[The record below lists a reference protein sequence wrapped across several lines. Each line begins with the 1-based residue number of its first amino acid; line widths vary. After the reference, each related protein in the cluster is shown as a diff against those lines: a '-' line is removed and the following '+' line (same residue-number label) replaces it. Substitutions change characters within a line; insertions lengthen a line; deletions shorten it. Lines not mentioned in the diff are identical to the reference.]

1 MMPRTWLR
9 RIALST
15 LVILGFTSCATYED
29 LEFERMD
36 GFKLG
41 SIKGREINMTVGA
54 VVTNPNW
61 FAIKLLPSTVNVY
74 LEGQLIGEVQLNEKV
89 KIRRKQENTLS
100 VPLNATLEDGAMF
113 SLIRYSMKDTLNIRM
128 TGDVRAGVLFLSKK
142 IAIDE
147 NRKISGKG
155 LKGMVGN

>member
-1 MMPRTWLR
+1 MIPRTWLH

-15 LVILGFTSCATYED
+15 LMLLGICSCATYED

-36 GFKLG
+36 GFKLD
-41 SIKGREINMTVGA
+41 SIKGREISMTIGA

-61 FAIKLLPSTVNVY
+61 FAIKLLPSTVKVY

-128 TGDVRAGVLFLSKK
+128 TGDVRAGVFFLSKK
-142 IAIDE
+142 ITIDE

>member
-1 MMPRTWLR
+1 MSRTWLR
-9 RIALST
+9 GIALST
-15 LVILGFTSCATYED
+15 LILLGFSSCATYED

-36 GFKLG
+36 GFKLD
-41 SIKGREINMTVGA
+41 SIKGREISMTVGA

-61 FAIKLLPSTVNVY
+61 FAIKLLPSTVKVY
-74 LEGQLIGEVQLNEKV
+74 LEGQLIGEVHLNDKV
-89 KIRRKQENTLS
+89 KIRRKQDNTLS

-113 SLIRYSMKDTLNIRM
+113 SLIRYSMKDTLSIRM
-128 TGDVRAGVLFLSKK
+128 TGDVRAGVLFISKK
-142 IAIDE
+142 ITIDE

>member
-1 MMPRTWLR
+1 MMPKTWLR

-15 LVILGFTSCATYED
+15 LILLGFSSCATYED

-36 GFKLG
+36 GFKLDN
-41 SIKGREINMTVGA
+41 IKGREIGMTVGA

-61 FAIKLLPSTVNVY
+61 FAIKLLPSTVKVY

-128 TGDVRAGVLFLSKK
+128 TGDVRASVLFLSKK
-142 IAIDE
+142 ITIDE

>member
-1 MMPRTWLR
+1 MMSRTWLR
-9 RIALST
+9 GIALST
-15 LVILGFTSCATYED
+15 LILLGFSSCATYED

-36 GFKLG
+36 GFKLD
-41 SIKGREINMTVGA
+41 SIKGREISMTVGA

-61 FAIKLLPSTVNVY
+61 FAIKLLPSTVKVY
-74 LEGQLIGEVQLNEKV
+74 LEGQLIGEVHLNDKV

-113 SLIRYSMKDTLNIRM
+113 SLIRYSMKDTLSIRM
-128 TGDVRAGVLFLSKK
+128 TGDVRAGVLFISKK
-142 IAIDE
+142 ITIDE

>member
-1 MMPRTWLR
+1 MILKTWLR
-9 RIALST
+9 GIALCALIIMGLS
-15 LVILGFTSCATYED
+15 SCATYED

-36 GFKLG
+36 GFKLE
-41 SIKGREINMTVGA
+41 SIKGREISMNVGV

-61 FAIKLLPSTVNVY
+61 FAIKLLPSTVKVY

-113 SLIRYSMKDTLNIRM
+113 TMIRYSMKDTVSIRM

-142 IAIDE
+142 IDIDE
-147 NRKISGKG
+147 NRKISGKE
-155 LKGMVGN
+155 LKGMMGN

>member
-1 MMPRTWLR
+1 MMPKIWLR
-9 RIALST
+9 RIVLST
-15 LVILGFTSCATYED
+15 LIMLGFSSCATYED

-36 GFKLG
+36 GFKLD
-41 SIKGREINMTVGA
+41 SIKGREISMTVGA

-61 FAIKLLPSTVNVY
+61 FAIKLLPSTVKVY

-89 KIRRKQENTLS
+89 KIRRKQENTIS

-113 SLIRYSMKDTLNIRM
+113 SLIRYSMKDSLSIRM

-142 IAIDE
+142 ITIDE

>member
-1 MMPRTWLR
+1 MSRTWLR
-9 RIALST
+9 GIALST
-15 LVILGFTSCATYED
+15 LILLGFSSCATYED

-36 GFKLG
+36 GFKLD
-41 SIKGREINMTVGA
+41 SIKGREISMTVGA

-61 FAIKLLPSTVNVY
+61 FAIKLLPSTVKVY
-74 LEGQLIGEVQLNEKV
+74 LEGQLIGEVHLNDKV

-113 SLIRYSMKDTLNIRM
+113 SLIRYSMKDTLSIRM
-128 TGDVRAGVLFLSKK
+128 TGDVRAGVLFISKK
-142 IAIDE
+142 ITIDE

>member
-1 MMPRTWLR
+1 MMPRIWLR

-15 LVILGFTSCATYED
+15 LVILGFTSCATYQD

-41 SIKGREINMTVGA
+41 SIKGREISMTVGA

>member
-1 MMPRTWLR
+1 MIPRTWLH

-15 LVILGFTSCATYED
+15 LMLLGICSCATYED

-36 GFKLG
+36 GFKLD
-41 SIKGREINMTVGA
+41 SIKGREISMTIGA
-54 VVTNPNW
+54 VETNPNW
-61 FAIKLLPSTVNVY
+61 FAIKLLPSTVKVY

-113 SLIRYSMKDTLNIRM
+113 TLIRYSTKDTLSIRM

>member
-1 MMPRTWLR
+1 MMQRTWLH

-15 LVILGFTSCATYED
+15 LMLLGICSCATYED

-36 GFKLG
+36 GFKLD
-41 SIKGREINMTVGA
+41 SIKGREISMTIGA

-61 FAIKLLPSTVNVY
+61 FAIKLLPSTVKVY

-128 TGDVRAGVLFLSKK
+128 TGDVRAGVFFLSKK
-142 IAIDE
+142 ITIDE